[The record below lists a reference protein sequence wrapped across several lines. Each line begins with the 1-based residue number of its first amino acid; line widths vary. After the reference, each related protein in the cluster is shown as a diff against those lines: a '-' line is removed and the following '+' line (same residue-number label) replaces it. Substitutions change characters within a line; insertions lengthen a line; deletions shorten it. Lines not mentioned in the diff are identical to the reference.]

1 MDAADKETI
10 RITAI
15 DSLKSCWRDGQTTS
29 FNSSR
34 VVDIKPFLFEGS
46 ISCSEEFGS
55 SVLLGDE
62 LVTWLKANKSPAE
75 IQK

>member
-15 DSLKSCWRDGQTTS
+15 DSLSSCWRDGQTTN

-34 VVDIKPFLFEGS
+34 VEDKKPFLFEGS

-62 LVTWLKANKSPAE
+62 LVTWLKANKSPAK